1 MTDTSQRPSPEE
13 LRPTRPGQAAGSA
26 AGASHPGDAPLRG
39 RPAPVRHRVRRF
51 WRGSPLPWLAGL
63 LAAYLIA
70 PLVAGV
76 QQAAS
81 ARWSAVDYPA
91 LLHACEVSLASAT
104 TATALVAL
112 FGIPLGYLLARLR
125 GRAMALL
132 GFVVQLPL
140 ALPPLASG
148 VLLLFLVGY
157 DSPLGRL
164 THGALTDSFAG
175 IVLAEA
181 FVSAPFVIIAARSA
195 FAAMDP
201 AIEDVAATLG
211 RRPLE
216 VFSRVSLP
224 VAGPSLLAGLLLAW
238 LRAFGEFGAT
248 VMVAY
253 HPYSLPVYTYVAFGA
268 QGLPAMLPV
277 LLPALVLALAVMA
290 LSGTVGARSAAGT
303 RPVRPQTRS
312 AASRPELRTGRTSEL
327 AQLAIDV
334 EKHLEGFDL
343 AVAWQP
349 HARRLAVL
357 GSSGSGKSLT
367 LKLIAGLVHPDR
379 ATVRIGGRELSRHE
393 PAARAVAYVPQS
405 YGLFPHLDLAAQLR
419 FPVGADRAAA
429 AHWIERLGLAGLE
442 HRRPAELSLG
452 QQQRVALA
460 RALVRPAD
468 LLLLDEPFAA
478 LDTPRRVAL
487 RRELL
492 ALQGE
497 FAGITLLV
505 THDPQ
510 EAALLADEI
519 LILESGRPLQAG
531 ATQEVFRRP
540 VSELAARLLGADNAA
555 EGCADGNCIDVGRGA
570 RVAVSGPPLAPGR
583 VGWSIPPDR
592 TWISPAGAHEG
603 IVETVNG
610 GPEPQLLLRFGD
622 THIRVTGGGHLAP
635 GELCRFDI
643 DPARIQVWPL
653 D

>member
-1 MTDTSQRPSPEE
+1 MNRKV
-13 LRPTRPGQAAGSA
+13 A
-26 AGASHPGDAPLRG
+26 
-39 RPAPVRHRVRRF
+39 
-51 WRGSPLPWLAGL
+51 SPLPWLAGL
-63 LAAYLIA
+63 LAVYLIA

-81 ARWSAVDYPA
+81 ARWSAIDYPA
-91 LLHACEVSLASAT
+91 LVRACEVSLASAT
-104 TATALVAL
+104 TATVLVAL
-112 FGIPLGYLLARLR
+112 FGIPLGYLLARVP
-125 GRAMALL
+125 GRRTALL
-132 GFVVQLPL
+132 GFLVQLPL

-195 FAAMDP
+195 FTSMDP
-201 AIEDVAATLG
+201 AMEDVAATLG

-216 VFSRVSLP
+216 VFWRVSLA
-224 VAGPSLLAGLLLAW
+224 VARPSLLAGLLLAW

-290 LSGTVGARSAAGT
+290 LSGALGARGARRTAPAHLPTSPAQIRPGLRKVESSTLPPRLAFDLEKRRAGF
-303 RPVRPQTRS
+303 
-312 AASRPELRTGRTSEL
+312 
-327 AQLAIDV
+327 
-334 EKHLEGFDL
+334 HL

-349 HARRLAVL
+349 DSRRLAIL
-357 GSSGSGKSLT
+357 GPSGSGKSLT
-367 LKLIAGLVHPDR
+367 LKLIAGLERPDR
-379 ATVRIGGRELSRHE
+379 ATVRIGPQELAGRE

-405 YGLFPHLDLAAQLR
+405 YGLFPHLDLAGQLR
-419 FPVGADRAAA
+419 FPAGADRLAA
-429 AHWIERLGLAGLE
+429 AHWVERLGLGGLE

-468 LLLLDEPFAA
+468 LLLLDEPFSA
-478 LDTPRRVAL
+478 LDTPRRAAL
-487 RRELL
+487 RQELL
-492 ALQGE
+492 TLQDE
-497 FAGITLLV
+497 IEGITLLV

-519 LILESGRPLQAG
+519 LILDNGRPLQAG
-531 ATQEVFRRP
+531 GTQNVLRRP
-540 VSELAARLLGADNAA
+540 VNELAARLLGADNPA
-555 EGCADGNCIDVGRGA
+555 EG
-570 RVAVSGPPLAPGR
+570 VAVSANRIEVGDGAWLEVSGPALGPGR

-592 TWISPAGAHEG
+592 AWIWAEGAHQG
-603 IVETVNG
+603 TVEAVLAHPT
-610 GPEPQLLLRFGD
+610 PQRLIRFGNAR
-622 THIRVTGGGHLAP
+622 IKVAGGDDLPP
-635 GELCRFDI
+635 GATCRFDI
-643 DPARIQVWPL
+643 DPDRVQVWPL
-653 D
+653 R